1 MAHWR
6 RTPSRTVPAQDRLM
20 LYRGGFLVAL
30 AGLVSGAWLWS
41 ARKQPGIDRDT
52 AARLNPH
59 ATKDGTQ

>member
-1 MAHWR
+1 M
-6 RTPSRTVPAQDRLM
+6 P
-20 LYRGGFLVAL
+20 YRGGFLVAI